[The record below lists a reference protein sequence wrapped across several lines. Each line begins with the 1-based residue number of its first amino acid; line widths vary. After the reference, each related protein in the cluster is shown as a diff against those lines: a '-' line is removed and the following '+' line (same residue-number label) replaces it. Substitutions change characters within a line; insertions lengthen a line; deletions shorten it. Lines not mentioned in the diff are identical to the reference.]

1 MSITKETTWQMT
13 LNAHSGSIA
22 STGNSTQKKLK
33 KPEKSGLIQFVWLQA
48 AQTTY
53 DQAQL
58 KDFFAECKKK

>member
-1 MSITKETTWQMT
+1 MT